1 MSLERKGHSAGF
13 DMVVRGEGR
22 FEVHELGKFFKNR
35 MFVITFHA
43 LNLDARSM
51 PSHQC
56 LIRMKKLLENARNSY
71 LLFGFMGTTRIDSIS
86 HNFTRGVFHWASSLE
101 TGLNCLLVFWERRP
115 LGFTI
120 SLFNSTRRR
129 NLGGRLF
136 LSMGRNCTPLN
147 RLEFLIPSL
156 PHWSLAEISWKA
168 DNGQMITKA
177 FCWL

>member
-1 MSLERKGHSAGF
+1 MDLSRSGQSSRSSGSGVSAGRSEIGAAGKEESGLF
-13 DMVVRGEGR
+13 RFRLFEGR
-22 FEVHELGKFFKNR
+22 WRNTSPL
-35 MFVITFHA
+35 
-43 LNLDARSM
+43 
-51 PSHQC
+51 PSV
-56 LIRMKKLLENARNSY
+56 
-71 LLFGFMGTTRIDSIS
+71 GSIS
-86 HNFTRGVFHWASSLE
+86 SSSQLLQLLCTLGASSLE

-136 LSMGRNCTPLN
+136 LSMGRHCTPLN

-177 FCWL
+177 FCWLWMGDSLLWGLLEKIW